1 MHSTGAT
8 SLSLPAPGADRPANE
23 LLKQWELA
31 FRMTTTGITITDPE
45 TGILQSVNP
54 AFAAM
59 HGGQVEDFVG
69 RPLVRV
75 LTEADAA
82 RIPALASEV
91 HERGYIAY
99 ESDHLRLDGSVFPVA
114 TEVFAA
120 RGDDGA
126 LLFRIG
132 YMTDVSA
139 RRAVEEERQALQ
151 RRFETAFSDAPI
163 GMTLVGLDGQF
174 LKVNRALCEL
184 VGYDDDELQELTFQ
198 DITHPDDLDADLA
211 HVQDLIDG
219 KRATYQME
227 KRYFTKQGAVIWVL
241 LSVSIVRD
249 EGGPPRYFISQIQDI
264 TERKRIE
271 AHLHRLADHDSLTGL
286 WNRRRFEEE
295 LLRQIGRC
303 MRYAERATLLYI
315 DLDDFKQVNDR
326 LGHKVGD
333 DLLRVIGGR
342 LAERVRLSDACARI
356 GGDEFAVILPGVA
369 REHAEDI
376 AQDFVALIRDSTLA
390 IGGETVRS
398 TGSIGVVN
406 LDADTT
412 SDQDVLVA
420 ADIAMY
426 DAKGGGGDRICAV
439 GPARPLS

>member
-8 SLSLPAPGADRPANE
+8 SLPLPAPTTGRPADE

-69 RPLVRV
+69 RPLARV
-75 LTEADAA
+75 LTDADAA
-82 RIPALASEV
+82 RVPALAHDV
-91 HERGYIAY
+91 HESGYIAY
-99 ESDHLRLDGSVFPVA
+99 DSDHVRLDGSVFPVA

-120 RGDDGA
+120 RDDDGA

-139 RRAVEEERQALQ
+139 RREAEEDRRALQ

-163 GMTLVGLDGQF
+163 GMTLVGLDGRF
-174 LKVNRALCEL
+174 LKVNRALRDL
-184 VGYDDDELQELTFQ
+184 VRYGEDELQELTFQ

-211 HVQDLIDG
+211 HVHELIDG
-219 KRATYQME
+219 DRATYQME

-249 EGGPPRYFISQIQDI
+249 EDGGPLYFISQIQDI

-271 AHLHRLADHDSLTGL
+271 QHLHRLADHDSLTGL

-303 MRYAERATLLYI
+303 TRYAERATLLYI

-333 DLLRVIGGR
+333 DLLRVISGR
-342 LAERVRLSDACARI
+342 LAERVRRSDSCARI

-369 REHAEDI
+369 GPTAEGI
-376 AQDFVALIRDSTLA
+376 AQDFVALIRDSILP
-390 IGGETVRS
+390 IGAETVRCTAS
-398 TGSIGVVN
+398 VGVVN

-412 SDQDVLVA
+412 SDQDVLA
-420 ADIAMY
+420 GADIAMY
-426 DAKGGGGDRICAV
+426 DAKGAGGDRARV
-439 GPARPLS
+439 GGP

>member
-8 SLSLPAPGADRPANE
+8 SLSVPAPGADRPADE

-45 TGILQSVNP
+45 TEILQSVNP

-69 RPLVRV
+69 RPLIRV

-82 RIPALASEV
+82 RIAALASEV

-99 ESDHLRLDGSVFPVA
+99 ESDHVRLDGSVFPVA

-184 VGYDDDELQELTFQ
+184 VGYDDGELQELTFQ

-219 KRATYQME
+219 KRETYQME

-249 EGGPPRYFISQIQDI
+249 EGGPPLYFISQIQDI

-271 AHLHRLADHDSLTGL
+271 AHLHRMADHDSLTGL
-286 WNRRRFEEE
+286 CNRRRFEEE

-333 DLLRVIGGR
+333 DLLRVISGR

-356 GGDEFAVILPGVA
+356 GGDEFAVILPGLA
-369 REHAEDI
+369 REQADDI

-390 IGGETVRS
+390 IGGETVRC

-412 SDQDVLVA
+412 SHQDVLVA

-426 DAKGGGGDRICAV
+426 GAKGAGGDRICV
-439 GPARPLS
+439 GGPARPLS